1 MLENKLHDIPYIL
14 LLRSDRILKD
24 LLENESDDNSHSLDE
39 AIEDFYPNKF
49 RKESLNQAYHPKCR
63 SGSKLNSLDYSFD
76 CLDNLYDEYFKQD
89 GSIIYAKPE
98 KLDRYSSIINKI
110 HPFNIVGY
118 HLANKLANREIYL
131 HTIEELAGNI
141 SPLGFSVGDGKRY
154 SDNHVHLFGVK
165 ESSVSI
171 WHIFNNKFIRKV
183 NDAPKISD
191 LSLRTL
197 RDIGIVSIEAIYKL
211 ILYKEESI
219 FKDTNIQIK
228 NIISNSNTAMV
239 SDSNYLYFLSQIK
252 IGSNRLSNEQNLLRI
267 LIKKHDEKKFSE
279 ALFILNVFFFYIY
292 TVKENKELQKFIK
305 IFLHCS
311 NLIRSHLV
319 MGENIG
325 LGYFVKY
332 FAVNN
337 QMKIENYKN
346 LLENNEYSI
355 LTDIFKNGTT
365 SLEAKISPNYLSIEK
380 YKNNFQKKTLLGTIN
395 PNFTNNNI
403 HFSIHF
409 TRNINGVKKNIK
421 EMKKIYE
428 FLYKKNTIQ
437 DGIDYSKLIRSID
450 VAGNENNAPPENFAP
465 IINYLRYAPKVTK
478 KSLSG
483 HKIIPHKKLRLSVHA
498 GEDFNHIVTGMRRV
512 DETIYYY
519 SMENKDRLGHAL
531 AVGLEPKQWLEANGD
546 IIMTKKELLDNFV
559 WLKRKAKE
567 VSNIYPAAKNL
578 ICRYDK
584 YIQTLSHEI
593 YGNSISTTADELYDA
608 WKLRRNDCELFF
620 EDNTL
625 DVDTY
630 KKASTPDKNNF
641 LITDQAKEIFK
652 LTRSTVVG
660 NTVRDNGA
668 EIVYVQYEHF
678 SENHSYLK
686 ITDEDL
692 ELYRVVQDY
701 MLNMI
706 ASKNIF
712 IEACPTSNIYIS
724 HLSKYENHPIF
735 RWHPID
741 KNVRKNSSFRKG
753 IVQVCVN
760 TDDPAIMPTNLPT
773 EFEHLRL
780 AGKKLGYDNYSIDTW
795 LEELRE
801 FGNEIFD
808 DNHEDIKLK
817 S

>member
-1 MLENKLHDIPYIL
+1 M
-14 LLRSDRILKD
+14 
-24 LLENESDDNSHSLDE
+24 ESN
-39 AIEDFYPNKF
+39 
-49 RKESLNQAYHPKCR
+49 
-63 SGSKLNSLDYSFD
+63 
-76 CLDNLYDEYFKQD
+76 
-89 GSIIYAKPE
+89 
-98 KLDRYSSIINKI
+98 
-110 HPFNIVGY
+110 
-118 HLANKLANREIYL
+118 
-131 HTIEELAGNI
+131 
-141 SPLGFSVGDGKRY
+141 
-154 SDNHVHLFGVK
+154 
-165 ESSVSI
+165 
-171 WHIFNNKFIRKV
+171 
-183 NDAPKISD
+183 
-191 LSLRTL
+191 
-197 RDIGIVSIEAIYKL
+197 
-211 ILYKEESI
+211 
-219 FKDTNIQIK
+219 
-228 NIISNSNTAMV
+228 
-239 SDSNYLYFLSQIK
+239 SNYLYFLSK
-252 IGSNRLSNEQNLLRI
+252 IIISSNRLSNEQNLLRI
-267 LIKKHDEKKFSE
+267 LIKKHAEKKFSE

-409 TRNINGVKKNIK
+409 TRNINGMKKNIK
-421 EMKKIYE
+421 DMKKIYE

-450 VAGNENNAPPENFAP
+450 VAGNENNAPPEDFAP
-465 IINYLRYAPKVTK
+465 IINYLRYEPKVTK
-478 KSLSG
+478 ENLLG

-546 IIMTKKELLDNFV
+546 ITMTKKELLDNFV
-559 WLKRKAKE
+559 WLKRKAEE
-567 VSNIYPAAKNL
+567 VSGVYPKAQNL
-578 ICRYDK
+578 IYRYDK

-630 KKASTPDKNNF
+630 RKASTPDKNNL

-652 LTRSTVVG
+652 LARSTVD

-741 KNVRKNSSFRKG
+741 KDVRKNSSFRKG

-817 S
+817 P